1 VSGEQQLAPKMFS
14 VTLNSGERF
23 ECGEHEKVLFAM
35 ERLHTPGVQIGC
47 RGGGCGACR
56 IEVLDGEYEVLA
68 MSKNHVSDEEAAQ
81 GFALACR
88 VLPNSDLLIKAA
100 PKIKS

>member
-1 VSGEQQLAPKMFS
+1 MSGQRQHVPIMFS
-14 VTLNSGERF
+14 VTLNTGERF
-23 ECGEHEKVLFAM
+23 ECGENEKVLFAM

-68 MSKNHVSDEEAAQ
+68 MGKNHVSDEEAAQ

-88 VLPNSDLLIKAA
+88 VLPNSDLLIKPA
-100 PKIKS
+100 PKAKS

>member
-1 VSGEQQLAPKMFS
+1 MSTEHNPVPKTYSVSL
-14 VTLNSGERF
+14 VTGERF
-23 ECGEHEKVLFAM
+23 ECAENEKVLLAM
-35 ERLHTPGVQIGC
+35 ERLHMAGVQIGC

-56 IEVLDGEYEVLA
+56 IAVLKGEYELLP

-88 VLPNSDLLIKAA
+88 VMPNSDLVIEAA
-100 PKIKS
+100 PKTSN